1 MCLSH
6 ITLKIFFLYI
16 LEEVKER
23 EKREAEA
30 KAEEEAK
37 KKAEEEARRAQP
49 TPAVSVNSST

>member
-1 MCLSH
+1 MLILH
-6 ITLKIFFLYI
+6 HFRNNFLYI